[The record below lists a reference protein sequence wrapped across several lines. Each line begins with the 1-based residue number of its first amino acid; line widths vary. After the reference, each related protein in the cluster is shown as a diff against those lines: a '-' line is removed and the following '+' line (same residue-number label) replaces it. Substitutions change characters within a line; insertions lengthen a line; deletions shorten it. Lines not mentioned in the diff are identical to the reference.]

1 MKKNLLLILTSLYLL
16 AATATPGYMGIYTTN
31 FAKENIQGVRISDVI
46 ANSAAEQF
54 GLKENDIIIAVNNQ
68 PVTTSDMLV
77 KAVTAH
83 QVSEKIEIT
92 FVRNGI
98 TKTLSLALGEKP
110 QAINYKITIDEKAE
124 GTVYNFTDD
133 KLSIVLNA
141 DGTTPKT
148 VTQLLPNGTSVSWTA
163 EKSTLNNLYAQFNGI
178 QDKINALIKLK
189 KQQGTC
195 DCHCK
200 NYTFPYYKIDKK
212 NETVTVKAATTD
224 SKVSVFPNPTS
235 GKFTLDI
242 STTEKSTALLTIIDV
257 NGQVVRTQS
266 LPAIDGKYS
275 QTVDLYG
282 QAKGVYI
289 VQVKIGEQLHTQKVV
304 LQ

>member
-1 MKKNLLLILTSLYLL
+1 MKKNLLLILTSLFVL
-16 AATATPGYMGIYTTN
+16 AATATPGYMGIYTAN
-31 FAKENIQGVRISDVI
+31 YVKENLKGVRISDVI

-54 GLKENDIIIAVNNQ
+54 GLKENDIITSVNNQ
-68 PVTTSDMLV
+68 PITTSDMLV
-77 KAVTAH
+77 KAITSH
-83 QVSEKIEIT
+83 QVNEKVEIT
-92 FVRNGI
+92 FVRNGNI
-98 TKTLSLALGEKP
+98 NSTSVVLGEKP

-141 DGTTPKT
+141 DGKTPKS
-148 VTQLLPNGTSVSWTA
+148 VTQLLTNGTTVSWTA
-163 EKSTLNNLYAQFNGI
+163 EKSSLNNLYNQFSGI

-189 KQQGTC
+189 KQQSTC
-195 DCHCK
+195 NCHCK

-212 NETVTVKAATTD
+212 NETVAIKSLVTD
-224 SKVSVFPNPTS
+224 TKVNVFPNPTS

-242 STTEKSTALLTIIDV
+242 TSAEKTTALLTILDV

-282 QAKGVYI
+282 QVKGVYI